1 LGLGLTT
8 GSGSSSTSLG
18 SFGGRTGVGMV
29 SSSSSAVLLP
39 QIIVSFDQSL
49 LVPTDQLI
57 LQIQAAPILWMASG
71 YLSSAQR
78 TSLINATTHPYEFV
92 YDDMY
97 PVDFSYW
104 FCQSPDSPMP
114 HVTKQ
119 FQKGRAS
126 IHIDPPR
133 TVLLHR

>member
-1 LGLGLTT
+1 
-8 GSGSSSTSLG
+8 
-18 SFGGRTGVGMV
+18 MM
-29 SSSSSAVLLP
+29 SSSSAVLLP
-39 QIIVSFDQSL
+39 QIVVSFDQSL
-49 LVPTDQLI
+49 LVPADQLI
-57 LQIQAAPILWMASG
+57 LQIQAAPILWMASS

-78 TSLINATTHPYEFV
+78 TLLINATTHPYEFV
-92 YDDMY
+92 YDGAY

-104 FCQSPDSPMP
+104 FCQAPDSPIP
-114 HVTKQ
+114 HVTKE